1 MKKMGPLHRS
11 QQMGGEPG
19 EISIT
24 MRYNRRTIQLFSKL
38 DFKDINTFFTEYLEL
53 RGHTKIDFIPIS
65 IL

>member
-1 MKKMGPLHRS
+1 
-11 QQMGGEPG
+11 MGGEPG